1 MSSQTPCA
9 TKEFHSSEF
18 TGVSIGEW
26 QVEPGVRNFPF
37 QSPPVLL
44 SLTATLQFFSIIFGA
59 DSLHLPFA

>member
-18 TGVSIGEW
+18 TGVSIGKW

-44 SLTATLQFFSIIFGA
+44 SLTATLQFFSVIFGA